1 MSTPSTTLSPV
12 LTADAVSVAFGG
24 RAVLTDISLA
34 VAPGHRAG
42 LVGENGVGKSTL
54 LRVLAGTLTPD
65 AGTVQRPPDLGV
77 LDQEFGYP
85 DSTPAASV
93 IEDALAHLRRLEHD
107 LEQAAAALAD
117 DPGDRATRAYDR
129 ALAAAQH
136 AEVWDA
142 DVRAARTLAGLGL
155 EAVLDGGARLV
166 GAMSGGQRTRLGLAA
181 LLLRRPRALLLD
193 EPTNHLDDDA
203 ADFLATELAG
213 LDGAVLLASH
223 DRTFL
228 EQVATEIVDLDPG
241 ARPEPPPAV
250 YGGRYSDYLEQRRVD
265 RTRWEQRY
273 EREQVELKELRHAVA
288 VTARDVAPGRGP
300 RDNDKFLYDFKA
312 GRVEQGVSRRV
323 RNAMLRLETLEREQV
338 RKPRPPLR
346 FEAPAGS
353 VPDGGLLAWAHHATV
368 GGRLDMDAGGVP
380 RLEIAAG
387 ARLLI
392 TGPNGSGKSTLLH
405 LLAGDLQTDSGTV
418 SAARSVR
425 IGLLEQDL
433 DLADEDRTPRAL
445 LAAAEGR
452 EIHPGDR
459 SAVESHGL
467 LAPRDLDRPVTE
479 LSVGTRRRV
488 VLAMLV
494 TQRPDVLLLDEPTN
508 HISLTL
514 ADELMAGLQDWP
526 GAVVVASHD
535 RWLREHWTGD
545 TVTLTPNAQQL
556 PPTSGGTR

>member
-1 MSTPSTTLSPV
+1 MSSPSTTLSPV
-12 LTADAVSVAFGG
+12 LRADGVSLSFDG
-24 RAVLTDISLA
+24 RAVLTDVSLT
-34 VAPGHRAG
+34 VDPGHRAG

-54 LRVLAGTLTPD
+54 LRVLAGTLVPD
-65 AGTVQRPPDLGV
+65 TGTVQRPPDLGV
-77 LDQEFGYP
+77 LDQEFPYP
-85 DSTPAASV
+85 DATPAASV
-93 IEDALAHLRRLEHD
+93 VEDALAHLRRLEA
-107 LEQAAAALAD
+107 EVERAAAALDNPTDHSTAN
-117 DPGDRATRAYDR
+117 RAYDR

-166 GAMSGGQRTRLGLAA
+166 GEMSGGQRTRLGLAA

-203 ADFLATELAG
+203 ADFLAAELTT

-241 ARPEPPPAV
+241 ASPEPPPTV
-250 YGGRYSDYLEQRRVD
+250 YGGRYSDYLEQRRID
-265 RTRWEQRY
+265 RIRWEERY
-273 EREQVELKELRHAVA
+273 EREQTELKELRHTVA
-288 VTARDVAPGRGP
+288 VTAREVAPNRGP
-300 RDNDKFLYDFKA
+300 RDNDKFIYNFKGA
-312 GRVEQGVSRRV
+312 RVEGTVSRRV
-323 RNAMLRLETLEREQV
+323 RDAAGRLEALERDQV

-346 FEAPAGS
+346 FEPPTGP
-353 VPDGGLLAWAHHATV
+353 VPDGGLLAWAHHVTLA
-368 GGRLDMDAGGVP
+368 GRLDMDAAGAP
-380 RLEIAAG
+380 RVEIAAG
-387 ARLLI
+387 ARVLVA
-392 TGPNGSGKSTLLH
+392 GPNGSGKSTLLH
-405 LLAGDLQTDSGTV
+405 LLAGDLHPDSGTV
-418 SAARSVR
+418 SSARGVR

-433 DLADEDRTPRAL
+433 GLDDERRTPRTL

-452 EIHPGDR
+452 DALPGDR
-459 SAVESHGL
+459 TAVESHGL
-467 LAPRDLDRPVTE
+467 LAPRDLDRPVGE

-508 HISLTL
+508 HISLAL

-535 RWLREHWTGD
+535 RWLRDRWTGD
-545 TVTLTPNAQQL
+545 TVTLAPA
-556 PPTSGGTR
+556 PGAR

>member
-1 MSTPSTTLSPV
+1 MSTSTTLSPV
-12 LTADAVSVAFGG
+12 LRADGVSVSFGG
-24 RAVLTDISLA
+24 RSVLTDISLA
-34 VAPGHRAG
+34 VDPGHRAG

-54 LRVLAGTLTPD
+54 LRVLAGSLAPD
-65 AGTVQRPPDLGV
+65 HGTVQRPPDLGV
-77 LDQEFGYP
+77 LDQEFPYP

-93 IEDALAHLRRLEHD
+93 IEDALAHLRQLEAD
-107 LEQAAAALAD
+107 LERAANALARSDDPAAA
-117 DPGDRATRAYDR
+117 RIYDQ

-142 DVRAARTLAGLGL
+142 DVRASRTLAGLGL
-155 EAVLDGGARLV
+155 DGLLDGGSRLV
-166 GAMSGGQRTRLGLAA
+166 GQMSGGQRTRLGLAA

-203 ADFLATELAG
+203 ADFLAAELAT

-241 ARPEPPPAV
+241 ASPQPPPTV
-250 YGGRYSDYLEQRRVD
+250 YGGRYSDYLEQCRID
-265 RTRWEQRY
+265 RIRWQERY
-273 EREQVELKELRHAVA
+273 EREQAELKELRHTVA
-288 VTARDVAPGRGP
+288 VTAREIAPNRGP
-300 RDNDKFLYDFKA
+300 RDNDKFIYNFEGA
-312 GRVEQGVSRRV
+312 RVDSAVSRRI
-323 RNAMLRLETLEREQV
+323 RDAAGRLETLERDQV

-346 FEAPAGS
+346 FEPPTGS
-353 VPDGGLLAWAHHATV
+353 VPDGGLLAWAHHVALA
-368 GGRLDMDAGGVP
+368 GRLDMDAAGTP
-380 RLEIAAG
+380 RLEIGAG
-387 ARLLI
+387 ARLLV

-405 LLAGDLQTDSGTV
+405 VLAGDLRPESGSV
-418 SAARSVR
+418 GAARGVR

-433 DLADEDRTPRAL
+433 DLADEGRTPRAL

-452 EIHPGDR
+452 EIPPGDR
-459 SAVESHGL
+459 AAVESHGL
-467 LAPRDLDRPVTE
+467 LAPRDLDRPVGE

-508 HISLTL
+508 HISLAL
-514 ADELMAGLQDWP
+514 ADELVTGLQDWP

-535 RWLREHWTGD
+535 RWLREHWRGD
-545 TVTLTPNAQQL
+545 TVRLARAPNA
-556 PPTSGGTR
+556 R